1 MNAHRS
7 SKLRLRTLSNS
18 LFALFAALAV
28 TSPLPVRA
36 NGSLQESATQ
46 LQAEIEKQKARL
58 SAAEIEDRRDAVLR
72 LGALQRTEASRAVVP
87 ALSDAAPIVRV
98 TAAAAISSLP
108 AEEGVS
114 VLKPLLSDK
123 DPFVRQEVSYA
134 LGNFRSQN
142 AVALL
147 IERLHSDKVAGV
159 RGAAAVALG
168 MIGDETAVLAL
179 AQVFSSGSGGKKKKS
194 ENEFVAR
201 AAAHSLGQIRSRTA
215 VPPLIAA
222 LANDSSQDVRREAAQ
237 SLGLIG
243 DPSAI
248 PALQAASGDN
258 DPHLSRIALEAL
270 RKIEK
275 RKLT

>member
-1 MNAHRS
+1 M
-7 SKLRLRTLSNS
+7 LRNS
-18 LFALFAALAV
+18 WLLFAALAV
-28 TSPLPVRA
+28 SSWSFPVRA
-36 NGSLQESATQ
+36 NRSLQEPATQ

-58 SAAEIEDRRDAVLR
+58 NAAEIEDRRDAVSR
-72 LGALQRTEASRAVVP
+72 LGALHRTEASRAAVP
-87 ALSDAAPIVRV
+87 ALSDASPIVRV
-98 TAAAAISSLP
+98 TAAAAVSSLP
-108 AEEGVS
+108 ADEGVS

-123 DPFVRQEVSYA
+123 DPFVRQEVAHA

-147 IERLHSDKVAGV
+147 VERLHSDKVAGV
-159 RGAAAVALG
+159 RGAAAAALG

-179 AQVFSSGSGGKKKKS
+179 AQVFSQGKKKKS
-194 ENEFVAR
+194 ENEFVVR
-201 AAAHSLGQIRSRTA
+201 AAAHSLGQIRSRSA

-222 LANDSSQDVRREAAQ
+222 LANDSLPQDVRREAAQ

-248 PALQAASGDN
+248 PALQTAAGDH

-270 RKIEK
+270 RRIET

>member
-1 MNAHRS
+1 M
-7 SKLRLRTLSNS
+7 T
-18 LFALFAALAV
+18 
-28 TSPLPVRA
+28 T
-36 NGSLQESATQ
+36 
-46 LQAEIEKQKARL
+46 
-58 SAAEIEDRRDAVLR
+58 
-72 LGALQRTEASRAVVP
+72 
-87 ALSDAAPIVRV
+87 APIVRV

-179 AQVFSSGSGGKKKKS
+179 AQVFSLGFTGAKEEEKRERVCCACSSAFAWANS
-194 ENEFVAR
+194 ESNCC
-201 AAAHSLGQIRSRTA
+201 AAANRSSGER
-215 VPPLIAA
+215 LIAGR
-222 LANDSSQDVRREAAQ
+222 LDV
-237 SLGLIG
+237 
-243 DPSAI
+243 
-248 PALQAASGDN
+248 
-258 DPHLSRIALEAL
+258 
-270 RKIEK
+270 
-275 RKLT
+275 KLLNLWG